1 MTVLLSLSEIFT
13 DCWSHIAQALKGIYL
28 PKHHEE
34 MTESEQRQEE
44 EEPLQS
50 QEVSTSANALQTRL
64 KIRYITEEDSLTSKA
79 FNRQRNICFE
89 AFESLQCADSPPGA
103 KGVWGVGGPA
113 QNT

>member
-1 MTVLLSLSEIFT
+1 MTALLSSSEIFT
-13 DCWSHIAQALKGIYL
+13 DCWSHIAQAVKGTYL
-28 PKHHEE
+28 PKHPEE

-50 QEVSTSANALQTRL
+50 QEVSTSANALRTRL
-64 KIRYITEEDSLTSKA
+64 KIRYITKGEFLLSKA
-79 FNRQRNICFE
+79 FNRQRNVCFE
-89 AFESLQCADSPPGA
+89 AFGSLQCADSPPGA